1 MAKERKEKLIR
12 VLQILQDTDE
22 NTPLNANQ
30 IIELLENEYLVG
42 RVERRSIY
50 RDVQLLQ
57 SCGYDIRQVT
67 DRKKGWYMNKSDF
80 KEWEIKI
87 LIDAIQQAKC
97 ISFNEAKNMKEK
109 LLNLIG
115 KRGRSKLTHMIIPSI
130 HNLSVEKKIGNY
142 ISTLLEAIYQHKK
155 IKFQYTEINNKM
167 ERVVRRN
174 GAYYTLNLY
183 TIYWSGTNY
192 YLIGSHD
199 HHEGL
204 THYRLD
210 RIENIIM
217 TEENIIEAK
226 DKVGLNPE
234 LQIQEHIEKSVNHFQ
249 GESIRIKVEYFPNQ
263 VTNGILFDFVGEKI
277 IVKQLE
283 NGKCQAIFTKM
294 NSVTLVGWFMQYA
307 TMFQVISPIS
317 LRNDIIQTINKMKIL
332 YEK

>member
-57 SCGYDIRQVT
+57 SCGYDIRQAI
-67 DRKKGWYMNKSDF
+67 DRKKGWYMNRTDF

-87 LIDAIQQAKC
+87 LIDAIQQARC
-97 ISFNEAKNMKEK
+97 ISLNEAKDIKEK
-109 LLNLIG
+109 LLNLTG
-115 KRGRSKLTHMIIPSI
+115 KRGRRKLMHIIVPSI
-130 HNLSVEKKIGNY
+130 RNLSEDKKIGNY
-142 ISTLLEAIYQHKK
+142 IEILLEALYLHKK

-167 ERVVRRN
+167 ERVFRKN
-174 GAYYTLNLY
+174 GDYYTLNLY

-204 THYRLD
+204 TNYRLD
-210 RIENIIM
+210 RIENIMM
-217 TEENIIEAK
+217 TEENIIDAK
-226 DKVGLNPE
+226 YKVGLNPE
-234 LQIQEHIEKSVNHFQ
+234 LQIQEYIKKSVNHFQ
-249 GESIRIKVEYFPNQ
+249 GDSIRIKVEYLPSQ
-263 VTNGILFDFVGEKI
+263 ITNAILFDFVGEKI
-277 IVKQLE
+277 TVKQLE

-307 TMFQVISPIS
+307 TMFQVISPVS
-317 LRNDIIQTINKMKIL
+317 LRNDIIQTINKIKTL